1 MRLARHFGLSFAEA
15 EARFTKVD
23 AKEETRMLR
32 HQKDRVFDSVCMFLD
47 QKTRRCG
54 AYEARPG
61 VCRGYPD
68 SPRCGYYEFLKFER
82 AHQDDP
88 KFIALT

>member
-1 MRLARHFGLSFAEA
+1 MDAIDDDTILRAEA
-15 EARFTKVD
+15 ALDNAQASINGIAGFHL
-23 AKEETRMLR
+23 AL
-32 HQKDRVFDSVCMFLD
+32 LD

-82 AHQDDP
+82 AHQGDD